1 MRFSTFYRGL
11 ALGTAMVLLA
21 ACDSAEERAEGHYTN
36 SLELIA
42 AGDVERAL
50 VELRN
55 VLSLDEFHV
64 EGRRLYAETVRERGN
79 FSDAYA
85 NYLRIAEQSPNDLEA
100 RMALSQMAIEAQN
113 WDEVARHAAPLLDA
127 SERIEGVDVIELVLE
142 FRAAAVA
149 EDDQKM
155 EALTT
160 DAIAL
165 IDTNPEDVTLL
176 RIVIEGLSR
185 QDRIDDTIQYID
197 RAITLRPDSQF
208 FYGLK
213 SSVLAQL
220 EDFDT
225 LENHLRATVAAFPDD
240 AATKGSLVRLLTALG
255 RPETAEDFLR
265 EQIAEAENSLDL
277 QIALISFIREVRGS
291 EAALA
296 EIDDSI
302 ERYSG
307 NAVLRALRSGV
318 LFDSGDRVAAIAEM
332 QSIVDEASPD
342 DDQTNDF
349 KVTLARMLI
358 ADGNEVGARQLVE
371 EVLADDPSKAA
382 ALKLSAGWLI
392 DSDKANDAIN
402 TLRRALDQDP
412 QDFEAMTLMAQA
424 HQRAGETEL
433 AQDMLSLAAEASNYA
448 PQETLRFVRT
458 LIAAERL
465 RPAED
470 ALVRSLRT
478 APSDISLLQTLGE
491 VYLRMQDWPRAL
503 QVESTLR
510 RTGNDRAN
518 GLADSLRLQILSR
531 RDGREQALA
540 ALEEIAR
547 GSDAGVAAQVALLRE
562 RLRSGE
568 RDEALEIANEIVSS
582 QPENPRLKMVLGG
595 TQLAL
600 RDYEEAEVTFSSITD
615 AEPTFENAWI
625 QLIRAQSSQGRLEA
639 ASETLENALAANP
652 DAPNLLWAKAT
663 FLERAN
669 DIDGAIQ
676 IYSDMYEK
684 NSGILV
690 VANNLASL
698 LATYK
703 TDEES
708 LERAFA
714 IARRLR
720 GTEVPPFQD
729 TYGWILHRRG
739 QSEEAIEYLEP
750 AARALAN
757 DPIVQYHLAAAF
769 EAVGRSDD
777 AVLAYQRALE
787 LAGEDDPRPQ
797 MELAQSALE
806 RLSSSTVLEQ

>member
-1 MRFSTFYRGL
+1 MRFSTFSRGL

-291 EAALA
+291 
-296 EIDDSI
+296 
-302 ERYSG
+302 
-307 NAVLRALRSGV
+307 
-318 LFDSGDRVAAIAEM
+318 
-332 QSIVDEASPD
+332 
-342 DDQTNDF
+342 
-349 KVTLARMLI
+349 
-358 ADGNEVGARQLVE
+358 
-371 EVLADDPSKAA
+371 
-382 ALKLSAGWLI
+382 
-392 DSDKANDAIN
+392 
-402 TLRRALDQDP
+402 
-412 QDFEAMTLMAQA
+412 
-424 HQRAGETEL
+424 
-433 AQDMLSLAAEASNYA
+433 
-448 PQETLRFVRT
+448 
-458 LIAAERL
+458 
-465 RPAED
+465 
-470 ALVRSLRT
+470 
-478 APSDISLLQTLGE
+478 
-491 VYLRMQDWPRAL
+491 
-503 QVESTLR
+503 
-510 RTGNDRAN
+510 
-518 GLADSLRLQILSR
+518 
-531 RDGREQALA
+531 
-540 ALEEIAR
+540 
-547 GSDAGVAAQVALLRE
+547 
-562 RLRSGE
+562 
-568 RDEALEIANEIVSS
+568 
-582 QPENPRLKMVLGG
+582 
-595 TQLAL
+595 
-600 RDYEEAEVTFSSITD
+600 
-615 AEPTFENAWI
+615 
-625 QLIRAQSSQGRLEA
+625 
-639 ASETLENALAANP
+639 
-652 DAPNLLWAKAT
+652 
-663 FLERAN
+663 
-669 DIDGAIQ
+669 
-676 IYSDMYEK
+676 
-684 NSGILV
+684 
-690 VANNLASL
+690 
-698 LATYK
+698 
-703 TDEES
+703 
-708 LERAFA
+708 
-714 IARRLR
+714 
-720 GTEVPPFQD
+720 
-729 TYGWILHRRG
+729 
-739 QSEEAIEYLEP
+739 
-750 AARALAN
+750 
-757 DPIVQYHLAAAF
+757 
-769 EAVGRSDD
+769 
-777 AVLAYQRALE
+777 
-787 LAGEDDPRPQ
+787 
-797 MELAQSALE
+797 
-806 RLSSSTVLEQ
+806 